1 MVIANG
7 GGEQDYSKGAAFGAK
22 RAVNALRWRSFFLI
36 LTDGGMII
44 GGQKAKPDVQIFY
57 LVMDEIA
64 IAPVKLR
71 AS

>member
-44 GGQKAKPDVQIFY
+44 GGQKAKPDVQF
-57 LVMDEIA
+57 
-64 IAPVKLR
+64 
-71 AS
+71 SS